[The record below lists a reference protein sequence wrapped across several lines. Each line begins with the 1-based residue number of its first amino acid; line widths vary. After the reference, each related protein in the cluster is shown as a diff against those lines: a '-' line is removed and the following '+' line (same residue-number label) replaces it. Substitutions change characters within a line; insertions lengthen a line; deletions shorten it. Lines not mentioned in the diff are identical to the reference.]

1 MGHPQIITENF
12 ADISTYFGLIK
23 CTILPPRGLLHPVL
37 PYRTKENLMFPL
49 CKTCADTKNPNPC
62 THTDQERAIRGTWCH
77 IEVMKA
83 IEKGY
88 VVLNLHEVWH
98 WEETS
103 DELFKEYVDTFLKI
117 KQEASCYPQ
126 WCVTDEQKQR
136 YIDAYYEHEGIR
148 LDPDKIEYNPG
159 LRYLA
164 KLMLNSLWGKLL
176 FHNSLTLV
184 SSVGR
189 AWDCSEKNSRFP
201 FGFLRSPVLPFGL
214 PFGFRNEGFTHFYFF
229 IGKFAQR
236 CNLTKTDRV
245 TEPKELYHYLD
256 SDEYDVR
263 GGQLVNDETFEIQ
276 YMENEGFVVDNDKVN
291 IVIAAFTTAY
301 ARLKLYDLLDLLQER
316 VLYYDTDSVVYVHE
330 PGKPD
335 PPLGDYLG
343 DLTDE
348 LNGGYITT
356 FLSGGPKNYAYITNT
371 GEGIQKIRGL
381 SLTYDARK
389 TLNIGTMRDLVESY
403 VVDGARNEKVT
414 INIPNK
420 ITRDKKEKQIVTKRT
435 KKDYRVVYNKRVV
448 KENYET
454 VPYGY

>member
-1 MGHPQIITENF
+1 
-12 ADISTYFGLIK
+12 
-23 CTILPPRGLLHPVL
+23 
-37 PYRTKENLMFPL
+37 MFPL

-77 IEVMKA
+77 VEVMKA

-98 WEETS
+98 WEETT
-103 DELFKEYVDTFLKI
+103 DELFKEYVNTFLKI
-117 KQEASCYPQ
+117 KQEASGYPKD
-126 WCVTDEQKQR
+126 CVTDEQKQR
-136 YIDAYYEHEGIR
+136 YIDDYYEHEGIR

-164 KLMLNSLWGKLL
+164 KLVLNSLWGKLL

-184 SSVGR
+184 RPERGTVVK
-189 AWDCSEKNSRFP
+189 KNVDIL
-201 FGFLRSPVLPFGL
+201 GSPVRI
-214 PFGFRNEGFTHFYFF
+214 RNEGFIHFLFF

-236 CNLTKTDRV
+236 LNLTKTKRA
-245 TEPKELYHYLD
+245 TEPKELFHYLD
-256 SDEYDVR
+256 SDEYIVK
-263 GGQLVNDETFEIQ
+263 GLQMVNDETVEIQ
-276 YMENEGFVVDNDKVN
+276 YMEKEGFVEENDKVN

-356 FLSGGPKNYAYITNT
+356 FMSGGPKNYGYVTNT
-371 GEGIQKIRGL
+371 GEAILKIRGI
-381 SLTYDARK
+381 SLTYDASK
-389 TLNIGTMRDLVESY
+389 TLNIGTMRDLVDSY

-448 KENYET
+448 NENYET

>member
-37 PYRTKENLMFPL
+37 PYRTPENLMFPL
-49 CKTCADTKNPNPC
+49 CKTCADTKNQNPC
-62 THTDQERAIRGTWCH
+62 THTDQERAICGTWCH
-77 IEVMKA
+77 VEVMKA

-103 DELFKEYVDTFLKI
+103 DELFKEYVNTFLKI
-117 KQEASCYPQ
+117 KQEASGYPPD
-126 WCVTDEQKQR
+126 CVTDEQKQR
-136 YIDAYYEHEGIR
+136 YIDRYYEREGIR
-148 LDPDKIEYNPG
+148 LDPDKIKYNPG

-176 FHNSLTLV
+176 FHKPLTLV

-189 AWDCSEKNSRFP
+189 AWDCSEVAVIP
-201 FGFLRSPVLPFGL
+201 GLPFGL
-214 PFGFRNEGFTHFYFF
+214 PFGFRFNSGTGDFNDFYFF

-236 CNLTKTDRV
+236 LNLSKNERV
-245 TEPKELYHYLD
+245 TEPKEFYAYLD
-256 SDEYDVR
+256 SDQYIVKEA
-263 GGQLVNDETFEIQ
+263 QMINDETVEIH
-276 YMENEGFVVDNDKVN
+276 YLEKEGFVEENKKVN

-335 PPLGDYLG
+335 PQLGDYLG
-343 DLTDE
+343 ELTDE

-356 FLSGGPKNYAYITNT
+356 FLSGGPKNYGYVTNT
-371 GEGIQKIRGL
+371 GEAILKIRGI
-381 SLTYDARK
+381 SLTYDATL
-389 TLNIGTMRDLVESY
+389 TLNINTMRDLVDSY
-403 VVDGARNEKVT
+403 VIDGARHEKVT
-414 INIPNK
+414 ITIPHK
-420 ITRDKKEKQIVTKRT
+420 ITRDKKEKNIVTKRT
-435 KKDYRVVYNKRVV
+435 KKDYRVIYNKRVV